1 MNTPGA
7 VNEPLDQ
14 VLAEYEVD
22 VSKITLETYKE
33 KKGVWWVDTGQ
44 GKKILK
50 KMPMSRDR
58 LLFIL
63 SAVEHLAANGVNL
76 PKVIKTKNGA
86 LYVEIDGATF
96 VLSDAVSSKPPSYNI
111 PAELAMIMRGMAG
124 FHAASRCFQPPSE
137 AKIRSHLGLW
147 PKTYLEQITD
157 LENFRELA
165 LQDKTNRFNAAYLAE
180 CDYFISLAKETL
192 IALLNS
198 PYKKLVEEGD
208 QKVNL
213 CHQDFASGNLGLVR
227 KDCIYVF
234 DTDGIT
240 YDLAARDVR
249 KICNKV
255 MKKRGGWDLN
265 LFKEMIRAYNEINP
279 LTREEYEV
287 LFIDMRFPHLLY
299 GIASKYYQSREKE
312 WPENKFQQRLLT
324 MVKTEKSKLAV
335 LDAALPLDWLDPQ
348 IQPEG

>member
-1 MNTPGA
+1 MNLT

-14 VLAEYEVD
+14 VLAEYD
-22 VSKITLETYKE
+22 VNVNKITLETYKE
-33 KKGVWWVDTGQ
+33 KKGVWWVDTCQ

-76 PKVIKTKNGA
+76 PKVIKTKKGA
-86 LYVEIDGATF
+86 LFVEIAGTTF
-96 VLSDAVSSKPPSYNI
+96 VLSEAVRSKPPSYNV
-111 PAELAMIMRGMAG
+111 PSELAMIMLGMAG
-124 FHAASRCFQPPSE
+124 FHAASRGFQPPAE
-137 AKIRSHLGLW
+137 AKIRAHLGVW

-157 LENFRELA
+157 LEDFREQA
-165 LQDKTNRFNAAYLAE
+165 SQNKANKFDAAYLEE
-180 CDYFISLAKETL
+180 CDYFINLAKETL
-192 IALLNS
+192 IALINS
-198 PYKKLVEEGD
+198 PYKRLVEGAG
-208 QKVNL
+208 QNINL
-213 CHQDFASGNLGLVR
+213 CHQDFASGNLGLVS
-227 KDCIYVF
+227 KDSIYVF

-240 YDLAARDVR
+240 YDLAARDIR

-265 LFKEMIRAYNEINP
+265 LFKEMLKTYNEVNP
-279 LTREEYEV
+279 LTPEENEV
-287 LFIDMRFPHLLY
+287 LFIDLRFPHLFY

-312 WPENKFQQRLLT
+312 WPELKFQQRLLT

-335 LDAALPLDWLDPQ
+335 LDAALPLDWLVPKN
-348 IQPEG
+348 

>member
-1 MNTPGA
+1 MNLA

-14 VLAEYEVD
+14 VLAEYDINVN
-22 VSKITLETYKE
+22 KITLETYKE
-33 KKGVWWVDTGQ
+33 KKGVWWVDTCQ

-50 KMPMSRDR
+50 KMPMSKDR
-58 LLFIL
+58 LLFVL

-76 PKVIKTKNGA
+76 PEIIKNKDGA
-86 LYVEIDGATF
+86 LFVEYEGATF
-96 VLSDAVSSKPPSYNI
+96 VLSEAVSSKPPSYNI
-111 PAELAMIMRGMAG
+111 PSELAMIMRGMAG
-124 FHAASRCFQPPSE
+124 FHTASRGFQPPAD
-137 AKIRSHLGLW
+137 AKIRSHLGVW

-157 LENFRELA
+157 LESFREQA
-165 LQDKTNRFNAAYLAE
+165 SQNKSNIFDATYLEE
-180 CDYFISLAKETL
+180 CDYFINLAKETL
-192 IALLNS
+192 IALINS
-198 PYKKLVEEGD
+198 PYKKLVETAD

-213 CHQDFASGNLGLVR
+213 CHQDFASGNLGLIT
-227 KDCIYVF
+227 KDSIYVF

-265 LFKEMIRAYNEINP
+265 LFKDMLRAYNEVNP
-279 LTREEYEV
+279 LTREEYET
-287 LFIDMRFPHLLY
+287 LFIDLRFPHLFY

-335 LDAALPLDWLDPQ
+335 LDASIPLNWLDPQ
-348 IQPEG
+348 IKPEG